1 MSVNNQLCVR
11 TPLYSR
17 RYVFSLFIGSILLAR
32 FCVGEEKPKSGD
44 VNLEFSRVFIF
55 VDKSGVVGHQH
66 AVEGKLKKGQL
77 FTLKDPTASNERSG
91 SLVFDMRS
99 FDADG
104 SQARRYLGLE
114 GETDAATRKKVNENM
129 LGGEILAVQQY
140 PEARLENATLKST
153 GKASNRKLPEY
164 LLEGDFTLHKT
175 TRRIQA
181 RCDLE
186 EKDGWHHVRGSFK
199 ILQSDY
205 GIKPYSKM
213 MGAVG
218 VKDELIIIGDL
229 WVVPTL

>member
-1 MSVNNQLCVR
+1 MSVNNQSSDR
-11 TPLYSR
+11 TLLYSSHH
-17 RYVFSLFIGSILLAR
+17 VFSLFITSILLASV
-32 FCVGEEKPKSGD
+32 CVGQEEPKSGD

-77 FTLKDPTASNERSG
+77 YTLKDPAASNEQSG
-91 SLVFDMRS
+91 SLVFDMKS